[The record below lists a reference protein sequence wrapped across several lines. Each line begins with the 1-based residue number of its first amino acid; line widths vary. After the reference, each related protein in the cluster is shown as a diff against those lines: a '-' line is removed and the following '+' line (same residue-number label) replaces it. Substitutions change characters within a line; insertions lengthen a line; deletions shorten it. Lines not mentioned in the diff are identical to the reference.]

1 MKRALEKLRIIEE
14 QRLAK
19 LHQVKIA
26 LNKKILT
33 DETISKSNQKVLEDS
48 DIKAIERQEL
58 AEAIT
63 SSNSEIPDIKNIFR
77 NIEEQKLIKAAPIV
91 VEQLAKIRQ
100 SEMATDKEFLVIE
113 SQEGSIKDNIE
124 IKALD
129 SKTISKSEVTNK
141 SISEVVEAVVDANR
155 ILQNNLAGSMKD
167 KIKALN
173 ELKLK
178 QNELEDLI
186 KSELRA
192 QGKSCDEAQFNYC
205 ETILNDLF
213 KNCVKVRYEL
223 DKCSYEVF
231 DTFIKTCVG
240 NCSSDSPDYF

>member
-77 NIEEQKLIKAAPIV
+77 
-91 VEQLAKIRQ
+91 R
-100 SEMATDKEFLVIE
+100 
-113 SQEGSIKDNIE
+113 
-124 IKALD
+124 
-129 SKTISKSEVTNK
+129 
-141 SISEVVEAVVDANR
+141 
-155 ILQNNLAGSMKD
+155 
-167 KIKALN
+167 
-173 ELKLK
+173 
-178 QNELEDLI
+178 
-186 KSELRA
+186 
-192 QGKSCDEAQFNYC
+192 
-205 ETILNDLF
+205 
-213 KNCVKVRYEL
+213 
-223 DKCSYEVF
+223 
-231 DTFIKTCVG
+231 
-240 NCSSDSPDYF
+240 